1 MRGQL
6 VPSFITEIMLK
17 EKVAQLLDQ
26 ELSANPSLFLIDFK
40 VMPNHAVKIV
50 IDGDEGVRL
59 KDCVE
64 LSRAI
69 ERELDREE
77 YDFSLEV
84 TSAGA
89 TAPIV
94 NPRQFVKNIGRK
106 LEVRTSDSKFEGA
119 LAEAD
124 ENRIILKWKTR
135 EPKPVG
141 KGKTTVLKTQEIPI
155 SDIEEAKVKLNF

>member
-17 EKVAQLLDQ
+17 EKVVQLLEQ
-26 ELSANPSLFLIDFK
+26 ELSARSSLFLIDMK
-40 VMPNHAVKIV
+40 VTPDHAVRIV

-64 LSRAI
+64 ISRAI
-69 ERELDREE
+69 EHELDREE

-94 NPRQFVKNIGRK
+94 NPRQYIKNIGRK
-106 LEVRTSDSKFEGA
+106 LAVRTSDSQFEGD

-141 KGKTTVLKTQEIPI
+141 KGKTTVLKTREIPI
-155 SDIEEAKVKLNF
+155 SEIEEAKVKLNF

>member
-1 MRGQL
+1 M
-6 VPSFITEIMLK
+6 K
-17 EKVAQLLDQ
+17 EKVAQLLEK
-26 ELSANPSLFLIDFK
+26 ELSMRPSLFLIDFK
-40 VMPNHAVKIV
+40 VTQDHAVKIV

-59 KDCVE
+59 KDCVA

-69 ERELDREE
+69 EQELDREE

-94 NPRQFVKNIGRK
+94 NPRQYIKNIGRK
-106 LEVRTSDSKFEGA
+106 LEVRTTESHFEGN
-119 LAEAD
+119 LTEAD
-124 ENRIILKWKTR
+124 ESRIILEWKTR

>member
-1 MRGQL
+1 MRGQI
-6 VPSFITEIMLK
+6 VPSFITEMILK
-17 EKVAQLLDQ
+17 EKVAWLLEQ
-26 ELSANPSLFLIDFK
+26 ELSNSPSLFLIDFK
-40 VMPNHAVKIV
+40 VTPGNGVKIV

-59 KDCVE
+59 KDCVA

-69 ERELDREE
+69 EGELDREE

-94 NPRQFVKNIGRK
+94 NPRQYRKNIGRK
-106 LEVRTSDSKFEGA
+106 LAVRTAENKFEGN
-119 LAEAD
+119 LSEAD
-124 ENRIILKWKTR
+124 DKRIVLEWKTR

-141 KGKTTVLKTQEIPI
+141 KGKVTVLKSQEIPI
-155 SDIEEAKVKLNF
+155 TEIEEAKVKLNF

>member
-1 MRGQL
+1 
-6 VPSFITEIMLK
+6 MLK
-17 EKVAQLLDQ
+17 EKVAQLLEQ
-26 ELSANPSLFLIDFK
+26 ELKASPSLFLIDFK
-40 VMPNHAVKIV
+40 VTPDQTIKIV

-59 KDCVE
+59 KDCVQV
-64 LSRAI
+64 SRAI

-89 TAPIV
+89 TAPLV
-94 NPRQFVKNIGRK
+94 NPRQYIKNIGRK
-106 LEVRTSDSKFEGA
+106 LAVRTAESKFEGN

-124 ENRIILKWKTR
+124 ENRIILEWKTR

>member
-1 MRGQL
+1 
-6 VPSFITEIMLK
+6 ML
-17 EKVAQLLDQ
+17 EQA
-26 ELSANPSLFLIDFK
+26 LSNSPSLFLIDFK
-40 VMPNHAVKIV
+40 VTPDNGVKIV

-64 LSRAI
+64 VSRAI

-84 TSAGA
+84 MSAGA

-94 NPRQFVKNIGRK
+94 NPRQYRKNIGRK
-106 LEVRTSDSKFEGA
+106 LSVRTAGEQFEGN
-119 LAEAD
+119 LSEAD
-124 ENRIILKWKTR
+124 DKRIVLEWKSR

-141 KGKTTVLKTQEIPI
+141 KGKVTVLKSQEIQI
-155 SDIEEAKVKLNF
+155 TEIEEAKVKLNF

>member
-1 MRGQL
+1 
-6 VPSFITEIMLK
+6 MLK
-17 EKVAQLLDQ
+17 EKVAQLLEQ
-26 ELSANPSLFLIDFK
+26 ELKASPSLFLIDFK
-40 VMPNHAVKIV
+40 VTPDQTIKIV

-59 KDCVE
+59 KDCVQV
-64 LSRAI
+64 SRAI

-89 TAPIV
+89 TAPLV
-94 NPRQFVKNIGRK
+94 NPRQYIKNIGRK
-106 LEVRTSDSKFEGA
+106 LAVRTAESKFEGN

-124 ENRIILKWKTR
+124 ENRIILEWKTR

-141 KGKTTVLKTQEIPI
+141 KGKTTVLKTQVIPI
-155 SDIEEAKVKLNF
+155 SEIEEAKVKLNF

>member
-1 MRGQL
+1 M
-6 VPSFITEIMLK
+6 ILK
-17 EKVAQLLDQ
+17 EKVAQLLEQ
-26 ELSANPSLFLIDFK
+26 ALSNSPSLFLIDFK
-40 VMPNHAVKIV
+40 VTPDNGVKIV

-64 LSRAI
+64 VSRAI
-69 ERELDREE
+69 ESQLDREE

-94 NPRQFVKNIGRK
+94 NPRQYRKNIGRK
-106 LEVRTSDSKFEGA
+106 LSVRTAGEKFEGN
-119 LAEAD
+119 LSEAD
-124 ENRIILKWKTR
+124 DERIVLEWKSR

-141 KGKTTVLKTQEIPI
+141 KGKVTVLKSQEIQI
-155 SDIEEAKVKLNF
+155 TEIEEAKVKLNF

>member
-1 MRGQL
+1 M
-6 VPSFITEIMLK
+6 ILK
-17 EKVAQLLDQ
+17 EKVSQLLEQ
-26 ELSANPSLFLIDFK
+26 ALSTSPSLFLIDFK
-40 VMPNHAVKIV
+40 VTPDNGVKIV

-69 ERELDREE
+69 ERDLDREE

-94 NPRQFVKNIGRK
+94 NPRQYRKNIGRK
-106 LEVRTSDSKFEGA
+106 LSVRTGGEQFEGN
-119 LAEAD
+119 LSEAD
-124 ENRIILKWKTR
+124 DQRIVLEWKSR
-135 EPKPVG
+135 EPKPIG
-141 KGKTTVLKTQEIPI
+141 KGKVTVLKSQEIQI
-155 SDIEEAKVKLNF
+155 TEIEEAKVKLNF

>member
-17 EKVAQLLDQ
+17 EKVAQLLEK
-26 ELSANPSLFLIDFK
+26 ELKASPSLFLIDCK
-40 VMPNHAVKIV
+40 VTPDNTIKIV
-50 IDGDEGVRL
+50 LDGDQGVRL

-64 LSRAI
+64 ISRAI

-89 TAPIV
+89 TAPII
-94 NPRQFVKNIGRK
+94 NPRQYIKNIGRK
-106 LEVRTSDSKFEGA
+106 LSVRTSDSEFEGN
-119 LAEAD
+119 LTEAD
-124 ENRIILKWKTR
+124 EDRIILEWKTR

>member
-1 MRGQL
+1 
-6 VPSFITEIMLK
+6 MLK
-17 EKVAQLLDQ
+17 EKVAQLLEQ
-26 ELSANPSLFLIDFK
+26 ELKASPSLFLIDFK
-40 VMPNHAVKIV
+40 VTPDQTIKIV

-59 KDCVE
+59 KDCVQV
-64 LSRAI
+64 SRAI

-89 TAPIV
+89 TAPLV
-94 NPRQFVKNIGRK
+94 NPRQYLKNIGRK
-106 LEVRTSDSKFEGA
+106 LAVRTAESQFEGN

-124 ENRIILKWKTR
+124 ENRIILEWKTR

>member
-1 MRGQL
+1 
-6 VPSFITEIMLK
+6 ML
-17 EKVAQLLDQ
+17 EQA
-26 ELSANPSLFLIDFK
+26 LSNSPSLFLIDFK
-40 VMPNHAVKIV
+40 VTPDNGVKIV

-69 ERELDREE
+69 EHNLDREE

-94 NPRQFVKNIGRK
+94 NPRQYLKNIGRK
-106 LEVRTSDSKFEGA
+106 LSVRTAEEQFEGN
-119 LAEAD
+119 LSEAD
-124 ENRIILKWKTR
+124 DKRIVLEWKSR
-135 EPKPVG
+135 EPKPIG
-141 KGKTTVLKTQEIPI
+141 KGKVTVLKSQEIQI
-155 SDIEEAKVKLNF
+155 TEIEEAKVKLNF

>member
-1 MRGQL
+1 M
-6 VPSFITEIMLK
+6 VFK
-17 EKVAQLLDQ
+17 EKVAQLLEQ
-26 ELSANPSLFLIDFK
+26 ELSNSPSLFLIDFK
-40 VMPNHAVKIV
+40 VAPDNGVKIV

-77 YDFSLEV
+77 HDFSLEV

-94 NPRQFVKNIGRK
+94 NPRQYRKNIGRK
-106 LEVRTSDSKFEGA
+106 LSVRTAEEQFEGN
-119 LAEAD
+119 LSEAD
-124 ENRIILKWKTR
+124 DKRIVLEWKSR
-135 EPKPVG
+135 EPKPIG
-141 KGKTTVLKTQEIPI
+141 KGKVTVLKSQEIRLTE
-155 SDIEEAKVKLNF
+155 IEEAKVKLNF

>member
-1 MRGQL
+1 
-6 VPSFITEIMLK
+6 ML
-17 EKVAQLLDQ
+17 EQA
-26 ELSANPSLFLIDFK
+26 LSNSPSLFLIDFK
-40 VMPNHAVKIV
+40 VTPDYGVKIV

-64 LSRAI
+64 VSRAI
-69 ERELDREE
+69 ESQLDREE

-94 NPRQFVKNIGRK
+94 NPRQYRKNIGRK
-106 LEVRTSDSKFEGA
+106 LSVRTAGEKFEGN
-119 LAEAD
+119 LSDAD
-124 ENRIILKWKTR
+124 DKRIVLEWKSR

-141 KGKTTVLKTQEIPI
+141 KGKVTVLKSQEIQI
-155 SDIEEAKVKLNF
+155 TEIEEAKVKLNF

>member
-1 MRGQL
+1 
-6 VPSFITEIMLK
+6 MLK
-17 EKVAQLLDQ
+17 EKVAQLLEQ
-26 ELSANPSLFLIDFK
+26 ELKASPSLFLIDFK
-40 VMPNHAVKIV
+40 VTPNQTIKIV

-59 KDCVE
+59 KDCVQV
-64 LSRAI
+64 SRAI

-89 TAPIV
+89 TAPLV
-94 NPRQFVKNIGRK
+94 NPRQYLKNIGRK
-106 LEVRTSDSKFEGA
+106 LAVRTAESQFEGN

-124 ENRIILKWKTR
+124 ENRIILEWKTR

>member
-1 MRGQL
+1 
-6 VPSFITEIMLK
+6 MLK
-17 EKVAQLLDQ
+17 EKVAQLLEQ
-26 ELSANPSLFLIDFK
+26 ELKASPSLFLIDFK
-40 VMPNHAVKIV
+40 VTPDQTIKIV

-59 KDCVE
+59 KDCVQV
-64 LSRAI
+64 SRAI

-89 TAPIV
+89 TAPLV
-94 NPRQFVKNIGRK
+94 NPRQYRKNIGRK
-106 LEVRTSDSKFEGA
+106 LAVRTAESQFEGN

-124 ENRIILKWKTR
+124 ENRIILEWKTR